1 MGDALRSPY
10 TKREIMTN
18 YYTIKE
24 DNAKEFYSNIQD
36 GIQNVLIYGGTLL
49 DKHDRMILT
58 VDKKDDN
65 DR

>member
-1 MGDALRSPY
+1 
-10 TKREIMTN
+10 MTN
-18 YYTIKE
+18 FYTIKE

-49 DKHDRMILT
+49 DKHDRMIIT